1 MAQPERL
8 ALRVTHRLPIGGEE
22 VERVLMRLR
31 RDTPD
36 QRISWTLG
44 DHGACELEAGF
55 VPLPVDGSPTWAA
68 SARLW
73 DRSHLALAPIAI
85 TVTSRGDEECELE
98 ARPGVLTP
106 FWQRN
111 AEKYV
116 RLARA
121 ALEELSQELLWCAT
135 SMRRDQRT

>member
-1 MAQPERL
+1 MAATERL
-8 ALRVTHRLPIGGEE
+8 ALRVTYRLPIGGGEL
-22 VERVLMRLR
+22 ERVLLRLR

-36 QRISWTLG
+36 QRIRWTLG

-55 VPLPVDGSPTWAA
+55 VPLPVDGAPTWAA

-85 TVTSRGDEECELE
+85 TVTTRGDDECELE
-98 ARPGVLTP
+98 ARPGVLTQ

-111 AEKYV
+111 TGKYV

-121 ALEELSQELLWCAT
+121 ALEELAQELLWCAT
-135 SMRRDQRT
+135 SVRRDQHS